1 VEILS
6 GGAEGMLNT
15 LGGRFGGYGLYLVQ
29 GKPVFIYN
37 LLALEKFRW
46 EGKDALTPGKHTVMF
61 DFKYDGPGMAKGGTG
76 VLSVDGNEVDNK
88 KIPHTCPA
96 LMTIDET
103 FDVGVD
109 TRTGVDDKDYQTPF
123 RFTGKLDRLTIK
135 LEPPKMTA
143 QEEKLLK
150 EKTEE
155 ARMAAQ

>member
-1 VEILS
+1 MEILS

-76 VLSVDGNEVDNK
+76 VLSVEAMRS
-88 KIPHTCPA
+88 ITRRSRTPA
-96 LMTIDET
+96 RPL
-103 FDVGVD
+103 
-109 TRTGVDDKDYQTPF
+109 
-123 RFTGKLDRLTIK
+123 
-135 LEPPKMTA
+135 
-143 QEEKLLK
+143 
-150 EKTEE
+150 
-155 ARMAAQ
+155 

>member
-1 VEILS
+1 
-6 GGAEGMLNT
+6 
-15 LGGRFGGYGLYLVQ
+15 
-29 GKPVFIYN
+29 
-37 LLALEKFRW
+37 
-46 EGKDALTPGKHTVMF
+46 
-61 DFKYDGPGMAKGGTG
+61 
-76 VLSVDGNEVDNK
+76 
-88 KIPHTCPA
+88 
-96 LMTIDET
+96 MTIDET

>member
-1 VEILS
+1 
-6 GGAEGMLNT
+6 
-15 LGGRFGGYGLYLVQ
+15 
-29 GKPVFIYN
+29 
-37 LLALEKFRW
+37 
-46 EGKDALTPGKHTVMF
+46 
-61 DFKYDGPGMAKGGTG
+61 
-76 VLSVDGNEVDNK
+76 
-88 KIPHTCPA
+88 
-96 LMTIDET
+96 MTIDET

-109 TRTGVDDKDYQTPF
+109 TRTGVDDKDYQPPF